1 MAGPRPPPSKP
12 AKRRR
17 RQRRWDQRENV
28 KRTTISAAAFP
39 HIIDLIFQFESL
51 ATLLHLRLVSRA
63 WRDRATQRAAY
74 HHILEEGDGVSACS
88 GLVQGDSRSSPLGFY
103 RCFTEPWPFIKHT
116 QVLDLAGVQGPLLN
130 GLLLAWRPKVDTI
143 RFLPSCRIGDTCLLY
158 GCKAQRIV
166 YFDYLSTVMS
176 IRDIHK
182 FGASKVVVHLTR
194 PSAYLARPNKHVLYA
209 RSLVVLVHPWESS
222 GASAYHGTPR
232 ARLEHAIHTTLGDVV
247 YLVEVA
253 REEDCPVIVV
263 GLEHLDAEILGLP
276 AGCLQGPIHTH
287 IRRFLKSKFPP
298 KEPKAEVQYLRYSLK
313 FQRNEDYRRDV
324 GERDFE
330 METQTR
336 VRHRSKP
343 KPKVSTCC
351 IQ

>member
-1 MAGPRPPPSKP
+1 MMTGPRPPPSKP
-12 AKRRR
+12 AKGRR
-17 RQRRWDQRENV
+17 RQRRWDQKEKV
-28 KRTTISAAAFP
+28 KRTTVSAAAFP
-39 HIIDLIFQFESL
+39 HIIDLIFEFASI

-74 HHILEEGDGVSACS
+74 HLILEEADGVSARS
-88 GLVQGDSRSSPLGFY
+88 GLVQGDFRFSPPAFY
-103 RCFTEPWPFIKHT
+103 RCFTELWPFIKHT
-116 QVLDLAGVQGPLLN
+116 QVLDLVGFKGPLLN

-166 YFDYLSTVMS
+166 YFDYLSTVGS
-176 IRDIHK
+176 IRQIHK
-182 FGASKVVVHLTR
+182 FGASKVVVHLPR
-194 PSAYLARPNKHVLYA
+194 PSAYLTRPNKHLLYA
-209 RSLVVLVHPWESS
+209 QQLVAFVHPWENS
-222 GASAYHGTPR
+222 GASAYPGT
-232 ARLEHAIHTTLGDVV
+232 IHNTLGDVV
-247 YLVEVA
+247 YLVQVA

-263 GLEHLDAEILGLP
+263 GLEHMGAETLGLP
-276 AGCLQGPIHTH
+276 VGCLQGPVHTH

-313 FQRNEDYRRDV
+313 FQRTEEYRRDV

-336 VRHRSKP
+336 IRHRSKP